1 MASLPKGVYKVP
13 VEKITKH
20 GGKCRYFVYSAV
32 FRDED
37 GKLKQRQFYGGD
49 GTSKEK
55 LKQAKNLAIAFNA
68 ESKDLERQGV
78 PFTKRMQMQYNQK

>member
-49 GTSKEK
+49 GTSKE
-55 LKQAKNLAIAFNA
+55 N
-68 ESKDLERQGV
+68 
-78 PFTKRMQMQYNQK
+78 